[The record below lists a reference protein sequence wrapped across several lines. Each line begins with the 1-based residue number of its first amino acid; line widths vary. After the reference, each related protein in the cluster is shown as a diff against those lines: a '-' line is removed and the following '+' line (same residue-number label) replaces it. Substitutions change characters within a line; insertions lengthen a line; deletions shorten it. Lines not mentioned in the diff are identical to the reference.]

1 MLNLKKTAVAVLALS
16 SSAVFAGAMGP
27 VCSAVPVTMPC
38 ESNAWVR
45 GGKALYLNT
54 NFGYQNANVVSSSG
68 GSYNTNSSTN
78 YGWGFNVFGAM
89 KYGTGRDIL
98 LSWNHINNAFHR
110 TFAPQSLTGNQAL
123 DTFTGSQSYISAY
136 TLTSGGVRTA
146 PKWDAVNMEFGQRI
160 DFSDVTYM
168 RPSFGWQW
176 ARLGSSNILSAA
188 GSITTTD
195 VATSVPTGPNPYAF
209 SQAINPDF
217 NGFGPR
223 IALDGVYKVFAGLDI
238 YAKGGFGLLA
248 GYNKSSAVY
257 TNSTSTGAGASVTAT
272 NSMVTTPMLFD
283 GKLGIDYTYETQGM
297 GSLTLDVDW
306 AWYGYVGPFKAPMM
320 GNALSQSSSANFT
333 LTGLEFGLTWAGDS
347 V

>member
-38 ESNAWVR
+38 ESNAWVV
-45 GGKALYLNT
+45 GGKALYLNA
-54 NFGYQNANVVSSSG
+54 NSGYQNANVVSSTG
-68 GSYNTNSSTN
+68 GSYNTSASTN

-110 TFAPQSLTGNQAL
+110 TFSPQSITGNQAL
-123 DTFTGSQSYISAY
+123 YTSYQSYISDF
-136 TLTSGGVRTA
+136 TLTSGGVRSA
-146 PKWDAVNMEFGQRI
+146 PKWDAVNMEFGQRV
-160 DFSDVTYM
+160 DFSEVTFI

-176 ARLGSSNILSAA
+176 ARMGSNNVLSAA
-188 GSITTTD
+188 GSVTTVSTTD
-195 VATSVPTGPNPYAF
+195 PTTSIGPTNYAF
-209 SQAINPDF
+209 SRASSPDF

-223 IALDGVYKVFAGLDI
+223 IALDGVYRVFAGLDI

-257 TNSTSTGAGASVTAT
+257 TNSTSTANGESVTAK
-272 NSMVTTPMLFD
+272 NSTVTTPALFD
-283 GKLGIDYTYETQGM
+283 GKLGIDYTYETQGF

-306 AWYGYVGPFKAPMM
+306 AWYSYVGPFKSQQ
-320 GNALSQSSSANFT
+320 GNALAQGSAANFT